1 MKRRLV
7 ALLGVAVIA
16 LAGCGNAQSSTPAAG
31 KQESRAAGKQEARII
46 PLTGDVAEIVFK
58 LGLADKVVGVDLS
71 AMGLP
76 EARGKKQIGY
86 QRALAAEG
94 ILSLKPT
101 VLVGTEDAG
110 PPPVIEQLKGAGVPV
125 VLVPTGAA
133 SVDEVPGKIE
143 QVATAVGEPGKGAT
157 LAAATKAEID
167 AAKATVKADAEKPR
181 VAFLYLRGQ
190 SKTYQ
195 LGGAGTR
202 ADAMIT
208 AAGGEDAGTTAGVK
222 GFKPITAEAMV
233 DAAPEII
240 LVMKMGLESVGGE
253 KGLLGL
259 PGVAQ
264 TPAGKNRRIVALD
277 DLELLGMG
285 PRTGQALAKLVTAFQ
300 R

>member
-1 MKRRLV
+1 MKRRFVALV
-7 ALLGVAVIA
+7 AVGLLG
-16 LAGCGNAQSSTPAAG
+16 LTGCGGGAGAQEAPAPSATTA
-31 KQESRAAGKQEARII
+31 QAARII
-46 PLTGDVAEIVFK
+46 PLNSDVAEIVFA
-58 LGLADKVVGVDLS
+58 LGLADQVVGVDLS

-86 QRALAAEG
+86 QRTLAAEG

-101 VLVGTEDAG
+101 VLVGTEEAG
-110 PPPVIEQLKGAGVPV
+110 PPAVIEQLKGAGVPL

-133 SVDEVPGKIE
+133 SVDDVPGKIE
-143 QVATAVGEPGKGAT
+143 QVAQALGVADQGKR
-157 LAAATKAEID
+157 LAAAAKTEID
-167 AAKATVKADAEKPR
+167 AAKGRVDAAKKPR

-208 AAGGEDAGTTAGVK
+208 AAGGVDAGTEAGVK

-233 DAAPEII
+233 EAAPDVI

-253 KGLLGL
+253 QGLLKL

-264 TPAGKNRRIVALD
+264 TPAGKNKRIVSVD

-285 PRTGQALAKLVTAFQ
+285 PRTGKALDQLVTAFQ
-300 R
+300 K

>member
-1 MKRRLV
+1 MKRGLG
-7 ALLGVAVIA
+7 ALIGVAVIA
-16 LAGCGNAQSSTPAAG
+16 LAGCGNAQGSAAAPAT
-31 KQESRAAGKQEARII
+31 SAAAPSARIV

-58 LGLADKVVGVDLS
+58 LGLTDKVVGVDLS

-76 EARGKKQIGY
+76 EAKGKARIGY

-110 PPPVIEQLKGAGVPV
+110 PPPVIEQLKGAGLRI

-143 QVATAVGEPGKGAT
+143 QVAEAVGEPGKGAA

-167 AAKATVKADAEKPR
+167 AAKASVRAGAEKPR

-202 ADAMIT
+202 ADAMIL
-208 AAGGEDAGTTAGVK
+208 AAGGEDAGTAAGVK
-222 GFKPITAEAMV
+222 GFKPITAESMV
-233 DAAPEII
+233 KAAPDVI
-240 LVMKMGLESVGGE
+240 LVMKMGLDSVGGE
-253 KGLLGL
+253 AGLLKL

-264 TPAGKNRRIVALD
+264 TPAAKNGRVVALD

-285 PRTGQALAKLVTAFQ
+285 PRTGQALAKLVTAFHQ

>member
-16 LAGCGNAQSSTPAAG
+16 LAGCGNAQSSTSTSTSASPAG
-31 KQESRAAGKQEARII
+31 KREARII

-101 VLVGTEDAG
+101 VLVGTEEAG

-143 QVATAVGEPGKGAT
+143 QVAQAVGEPGKGAT

-167 AAKATVKADAEKPR
+167 AAKATVKADAKKPR

-208 AAGGEDAGTTAGVK
+208 AAGGEDAGTAAGVK

-233 DAAPEII
+233 AAAPEII
-240 LVMKMGLESVGGE
+240 LVMKMGLDSVGGE
-253 KGLLGL
+253 KGLLAL

-285 PRTGQALAKLVTAFQ
+285 PRTGQALTKLVTAFQ
-300 R
+300 P

>member
-1 MKRRLV
+1 MKRRFVALV
-7 ALLGVAVIA
+7 AVGLLG
-16 LAGCGNAQSSTPAAG
+16 LTGCGGAGAQEAPAPSATTA
-31 KQESRAAGKQEARII
+31 QAARII
-46 PLTGDVAEIVFK
+46 PLNSDVAEIVFA
-58 LGLADKVVGVDLS
+58 LGLADQVVGVDLS

-86 QRALAAEG
+86 QRTLAAEG

-101 VLVGTEDAG
+101 VLVGTEEAG
-110 PPPVIEQLKGAGVPV
+110 PPAVIEQLKGAGVPL

-133 SVDEVPGKIE
+133 SVDDVPGKIE
-143 QVATAVGEPGKGAT
+143 QVAQALGVADQGKR
-157 LAAATKAEID
+157 LAAGTKTEID
-167 AAKATVKADAEKPR
+167 AAKGRVDAAKKPR

-208 AAGGEDAGTTAGVK
+208 AAGGVDAGTEAGVK

-233 DAAPEII
+233 EAAPDVI

-253 KGLLGL
+253 QGLLKL

-264 TPAGKNRRIVALD
+264 TPAGKNKRIVSVD

-285 PRTGQALAKLVTAFQ
+285 PRTGKALDQLVTAFQ
-300 R
+300 K